1 MTRFACRARP
11 ARGEAPVRLI
21 VFGLVGIALVA
32 VPLWWLKREQK
43 AKVAHIDAAER
54 AASPLAAP
62 LAAPV
67 PRNPDR
73 LGLTFGWQAVADSEY
88 RFASCH
94 GAPRTEGN
102 GSDGACLP
110 RAGDTSCRTSLP
122 LLCLR
127 LAAARPAALAT
138 TAELPGFAL
147 ASRADADARCAADFG
162 SDWRLA
168 DYHDGPGG
176 MVHGVPIEGHGLATH
191 RRVWIGASAALANC
205 WNPSP

>member
-11 ARGEAPVRLI
+11 ARGVAPARLI

-32 VPLWWLKREQK
+32 VPLWWLKREQG
-43 AKVAHIDAAER
+43 AQVARTDAAER
-54 AASPLAAP
+54 AASPQPAP
-62 LAAPV
+62 LAAPAA
-67 PRNPDR
+67 RNPDR
-73 LGLTFGWQAVADSEY
+73 LGLTFGWLAVASSEFL
-88 RFASCH
+88 FASRN

-127 LAAARPAALAT
+127 PAAARPAALAT
-138 TAELPGFAL
+138 TTELPGFAL
-147 ASRADADARCAADFG
+147 ASRVDADARCAADFG

-191 RRVWIGASAALANC
+191 RRVWVGTNATLANC
-205 WNPSP
+205 WDPSP